1 MKTILKAIA
10 DGANEYKEEMIFNK
24 AVNEIKTLINDGK
37 TLLEAAKRGE
47 YSYTVVLPAKTQL
60 KLEDKFKTEI
70 GGLGLDCSIFCSYGL
85 IACVTITW
93 D

>member
-47 YSYTVVLPAKTQL
+47 YSYTVDLSERTKL
-60 KLEDKFKTEI
+60 KFADKIKTEI
-70 GGLGLDCSIFCSYGL
+70 GELGLDCRFYYSYGF
-85 IACVTITW
+85 IKCVTITW